1 MYLCILIFKE
11 KEGAY
16 LHTQDKDK
24 SHFMFGI
31 HYQKETLQAI
41 NKHDFL
47 HNAEGSQETV
57 ICLQL

>member
-1 MYLCILIFKE
+1 MHPKIFFK
-11 KEGAY
+11 KKRAHI
-16 LHTQDKDK
+16 LHTQNKDK

-41 NKHDFL
+41 NKYDFL
-47 HNAEGSQETV
+47 YNAEVSQETV

>member
-1 MYLCILIFKE
+1 M
-11 KEGAY
+11 
-16 LHTQDKDK
+16 LHTQNKDK

-47 HNAEGSQETV
+47 HNAEVSQETV